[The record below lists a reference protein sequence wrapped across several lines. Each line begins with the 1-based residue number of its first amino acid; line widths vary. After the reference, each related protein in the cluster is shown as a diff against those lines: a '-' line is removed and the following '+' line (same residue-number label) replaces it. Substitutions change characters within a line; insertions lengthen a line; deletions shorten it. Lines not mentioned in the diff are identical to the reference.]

1 MKVVLDTSVVIGPP
15 PGDLGDEVAISAVS
29 LAQLHFGVLVARDED
44 ERAAR
49 LGRLVAL
56 EREFEPLPVDAAVSA
71 AYGRLA
77 AALAV
82 RGRQPRSRSMDLL
95 IAATAVANDAS
106 LATRNPTALAG
117 LEALVDIVAV

>member
-15 PGDLGDEVAISAVS
+15 PGDLGDEVAIDAVS

-77 AALAV
+77 AALVV

>member
-1 MKVVLDTSVVIGPP
+1 M
-15 PGDLGDEVAISAVS
+15 S
-29 LAQLHFGVLVARDED
+29 LAELHFGVLVARDED

-77 AALAV
+77 AALVV